1 MTGVQTC
8 ALPISGAGPAA
19 YGLLVAALVP
29 LALASGPR
37 LAWAMRGWSLAVC
50 AFAASAAT
58 ALGPLLKSGE
68 IGAFAIDPWDKPGVA
83 ESAALDL
90 PFPMLFSPLN
100 TNDGHDWSEVLDL
113 KLGQA
118 VKEGPPMPIVYVVDK
133 AGLIV
138 HAGWGWQTS
147 EVLAALTQ
155 AK

>member
-1 MTGVQTC
+1 MCSSDLATGKLHDV
-8 ALPISGAGPAA
+8 AAELAGKPGVVVVAA
-19 YGLLVAALVP
+19 YSCQVAFLGL
-29 LALASGPR
+29 
-37 LAWAMRGWSLAVC
+37 
-50 AFAASAAT
+50 ASAAT

-155 AK
+155 AKGTP